1 MIYPDNI
8 RRKLFTISFSVNI
21 IMFGFA
27 VSGHWPYAYRYGGAM
42 AVGNF
47 NVSVLVRN
55 EIFGRCLYGFVNGCF
70 AKVRLFNILSAS

>member
-1 MIYPDNI
+1 
-8 RRKLFTISFSVNI
+8 
-21 IMFGFA
+21 MFGFA

-55 EIFGRCLYGFVNGCF
+55 EIFGRCLYGFVNLCF
-70 AKVRLFNILSAS
+70 AKVRRSM